1 LSLVFFYYGFVV
13 EYDLIMS
20 NIFSQQE
27 DKRSQSKLKKTLFD
41 QKQINETAFSHTLPK
56 SG

>member
-1 LSLVFFYYGFVV
+1 MF
-13 EYDLIMS
+13 
-20 NIFSQQE
+20 NNFSQQE
-27 DKRSQSKLKKTLFD
+27 DKREQSKLKKTLFD